1 MEQQVMVLKPKKHK
15 WQAALSAGLLTLS
28 VGAGAGTADRT
39 GLGLLS
45 TINTQSPPATLS
57 VKSNIEQF
65 ETERSSLLAPNKPK
79 REISVDWEEN
89 KDVQYAIFR
98 SSGDIYFKGRAGYL
112 TDKTKE
118 EFEDISIEE
127 IINTFDDNGAL
138 GIGAGY
144 VLKSGNKI
152 EFDYTITKRAAQ
164 IIQIEYL
171 F

>member
-1 MEQQVMVLKPKKHK
+1 MERWAMIFATRKHK
-15 WQAALSAGLLTLS
+15 WQTILSAGLLTLS
-28 VGAGAGTADRT
+28 VGAGAGTGDRADF
-39 GLGLLS
+39 LS
-45 TINTQSPPATLS
+45 TVKTQGHPAALS
-57 VKSNIEQF
+57 VKNDAEQF
-65 ETERSSLLAPNKPK
+65 ETERSSLLAPSKPK
-79 REISVDWEEN
+79 REISVDWEES